1 MLRNDAAEFSFY
13 LTRRP
18 LAWLYGAIGGE
29 LAPLLSAV
37 SRDFI
42 AAGHHSRMGLSLT
55 APSLRNGSAFRN
67 NCGITEFF
75 RPKPLDRA
83 LQRSGEFACLLDR
96 SLELIPVLVC
106 EIVKVA
112 AIQQLLE
119 HFFVRGTMPV
129 HVMGLALIAAVHES
143 AIGHKADIP
152 ARSINVRFRGQRG
165 DWTAAIVLS
174 HFSRNRLRR
183 HQRESAKWCLP
194 RNDPLRGSMKS
205 SRLAASDERGRRGD
219 AGRSANQDR

>member
-1 MLRNDAAEFSFY
+1 MAAEFSFY

-75 RPKPLDRA
+75 GRPKPLGLPASPKTRA
-83 LQRSGEFACLLDR
+83 LLGEAFAGR
-96 SLELIPVLVC
+96 
-106 EIVKVA
+106 VA
-112 AIQQLLE
+112 AW
-119 HFFVRGTMPV
+119 TP
-129 HVMGLALIAAVHES
+129 ADS
-143 AIGHKADIP
+143 WHKADANNLRWTETDGP
-152 ARSINVRFRGQRG
+152 AVQEPTRKGF
-165 DWTAAIVLS
+165 
-174 HFSRNRLRR
+174 
-183 HQRESAKWCLP
+183 
-194 RNDPLRGSMKS
+194 
-205 SRLAASDERGRRGD
+205 GRRVTEQMIAQLKGKT
-219 AGRSANQDR
+219 RYDRLNRCPLSGVKRTCACQLLSVNFHLI